1 MSVRAQVVAAARRLH
16 LEPHLRRAQRALSYR
31 RRRDWEDNRRIEE
44 LLAATLTPTASAI
57 DVGASEGDILR
68 HMVRLAPGGSHI
80 AFEPLPEL
88 AEALAEAFPAVDVR
102 ACALYDEA
110 GTQPFHRVVGSHW
123 YSSLRPMG
131 RPERELETFPVAVR
145 RLDDELPP
153 DFVPA
158 LIKIDVEGAER
169 QVLHGAIETISR
181 HRPTVVFEHGAGA
194 ADHYGTGPDHVYDLL
209 AEQAGLRIFDI
220 DGRGPYT
227 RAEFQDVFTQPIW
240 NFVAH
245 P

>member
-1 MSVRAQVVAAARRLH
+1 VSVRAQVVAAARRLH

-88 AEALAEAFPAVDVR
+88 AEALAEAFPDVDVR

-158 LIKIDVEGAER
+158 LIKIDVEGAEGG
-169 QVLHGAIETISR
+169 VLAGAERTLR
-181 HRPTVVFEHGAGA
+181 EHRPVVVFEHTTHATHFPRGS
-194 ADHYGTGPDHVYDLL
+194 ADVFATL
-209 AEQAGLRIFDI
+209 ERAGLRVFDI
-220 DGRGPYT
+220 DGGGPYDVAGFEAAA
-227 RAEFQDVFTQPIW
+227 RAGRLWT
-240 NFVAH
+240 FVAR